1 MLENADHGRSPLRVA
16 INGYGRIGQ
25 CVLRA
30 LIERDARG
38 ESLPLEVVAINELSD
53 LDTITYL
60 TRYDTTHGR
69 FPGTVEQR
77 DGQLVV
83 NGHAITILSE
93 ADPDCLPWRALGIDL
108 VLECS
113 GSFKDRAT
121 AERHLA
127 AGAGRLLFS
136 QPGDTDADVDATIV
150 CGINQSALCSGL
162 RIVSAASCTTNCL
175 IPVLTV
181 LEQAFGLERGVT
193 TTVHSAMNDQPVIDA
208 YHQTDLRLTRSAM
221 GSIVPVDTGLAK
233 GINRLMPH
241 LEGRFECLHLRVP
254 TINVS
259 CMDMSIEVKRDVT
272 KEEVNDLLRAACTG
286 HLQGLMG
293 LSEEPTASIDFNHD
307 PRSGIVDATQTRVA
321 GDRLIKLLCWF
332 DNEWGFANRMLD
344 VATHWHACEM
354 APQCSGDPATGVLP
368 TDSRPRNPS

>member
-1 MLENADHGRSPLRVA
+1 MAQRIA

-30 LIERDARG
+30 LIERNDP
-38 ESLPLEVVAINELSD
+38 SFEVVAINELSG

-69 FPGTVEQR
+69 FPGRVESR
-77 DGQLVV
+77 DGHLII
-83 NGHAITILSE
+83 NGHAIRVLSE
-93 ADPDCLPWRALGIDL
+93 EDPDRLPWRALGIDL

-136 QPGDTDADVDATIV
+136 QPAESDVDATIV
-150 CGINQSALCSGL
+150 SGINDDDLTPDV
-162 RIVSAASCTTNCL
+162 RVVSAASCTTNCL
-175 IPVLTV
+175 VPILTV
-181 LEQAFGLERGVT
+181 LDEALGIEHGVT
-193 TTVHSAMNDQPVIDA
+193 TTIHSAMNDQPVIDA

-221 GSIVPVDTGLAK
+221 QSIVPVDTGLAR

-241 LEGRFECLHLRVP
+241 LAERFECLHVRVP

-259 CMDMSIEVKRDVT
+259 AMDMSICVKRDT
-272 KEEVNDLLRAACTG
+272 SASEVNRLLREASESRLPDLLGYT
-286 HLQGLMG
+286 
-293 LSEEPTASIDFNHD
+293 EEPMASIDFNHD

-321 GDRLIKLLCWF
+321 GGRLLKLLCWF

-344 VATHWHACEM
+344 VAGRLASLPR
-354 APQCSGDPATGVLP
+354 APE
-368 TDSRPRNPS
+368 R

>member
-1 MLENADHGRSPLRVA
+1 MAHRIA

-30 LIERDARG
+30 LEERNAP
-38 ESLPLEVVAINELSD
+38 ELEVVAINELSD
-53 LDTITYL
+53 LDTIAYL

-69 FPGTVEQR
+69 FPGSVTAESGR
-77 DGQLVV
+77 LVV
-83 NGHAITILSE
+83 NGRPIRILSE
-93 ADPDCLPWRALGIDL
+93 ADPTRLPWRALDIDL

-121 AERHLA
+121 AERHLE
-127 AGAGRLLFS
+127 AGASRLLFS
-136 QPGDTDADVDATIV
+136 QPAESDVDATIV
-150 CGINQSALCSGL
+150 CGINDDTLAPRH

-181 LEQAFGLERGVT
+181 LDEALGIEHGVT

-221 GSIVPVDTGLAK
+221 HSIVPVDTSLAR

-241 LEGRFECLHLRVP
+241 LAGRFECLHMRVP

-259 CMDMSIEVKRDVT
+259 VMDLSICVRRDT
-272 KEEVNDLLRAACTG
+272 SAAQVNALLRHACQERLTG
-286 HLQGLMG
+286 LLGYT
-293 LSEEPTASIDFNHD
+293 EEPMASSDFNHD

-321 GDRLIKLLCWF
+321 GGRLIKLLCWF

-344 VATHWHACEM
+344 VSERLAAL
-354 APQCSGDPATGVLP
+354 APATP
-368 TDSRPRNPS
+368 

>member
-1 MLENADHGRSPLRVA
+1 MPQRIA

-30 LIERDARG
+30 LLERQLHLAAG
-38 ESLPLEVVAINELSD
+38 EQALEVVAINELSD
-53 LDTITYL
+53 LDTIAYL

-69 FPGTVEQR
+69 FPGKVETSGDR
-77 DGQLVV
+77 MVV
-83 NGHAITILSE
+83 NGASIEVLTE
-93 ADPDCLPWRALGIDL
+93 PEPDRLPWAELGIDL

-113 GSFKDRAT
+113 GSFKDRTT
-121 AERHLA
+121 ADRHLD

-136 QPGDTDADVDATIV
+136 QPAESDVDATIV
-150 CGINQSALCSGL
+150 CGINDSELAAGH

-181 LEQAFGLERGVT
+181 LDEALGIEHGVT

-221 GSIVPVDTGLAK
+221 HSIVPVDTNLAR

-241 LEGRFECLHLRVP
+241 LAGRFECLHMRVP

-259 CMDMSIEVKRDVT
+259 AMDLSLCVRRDT
-272 KEEVNDLLRAACTG
+272 TASEVNALLREASAG
-286 HLQGLMG
+286 RLAGLLG
-293 LSEEPTASIDFNHD
+293 YTEEPMASVDFNHD

-321 GDRLIKLLCWF
+321 GHRLIKLLCWF

-344 VATHWHACEM
+344 VAQRM
-354 APQCSGDPATGVLP
+354 AALP
-368 TDSRPRNPS
+368 RVAR